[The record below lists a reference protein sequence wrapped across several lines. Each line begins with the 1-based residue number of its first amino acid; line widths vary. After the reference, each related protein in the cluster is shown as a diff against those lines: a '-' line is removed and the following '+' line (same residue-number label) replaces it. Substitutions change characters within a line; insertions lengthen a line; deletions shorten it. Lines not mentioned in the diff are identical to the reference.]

1 MQVVL
6 LVGGEGTRLRP
17 LTCKT
22 VKAMVPILNRPFLE
36 HLVHYLAQHGIDDI
50 IVTLCYLP
58 DTIERYFGDG
68 RRFGVKLTYVV
79 EESPLGTAGAV
90 KNAERYLNDTF
101 FVLNGDIF
109 TDLDLRGML
118 TFHRQRQS
126 KATIALTPVDDPSA
140 YGVVETGSGGRVR
153 RFVEKPKRE
162 EATTN
167 LINAGTYILE
177 RDVLEDMPRNTH
189 FMFEHNVFPTL
200 LGKDS
205 PVYSYPSDAY
215 WMDIGTPQKYC
226 QVQYDLLEGR
236 GRSSLYVAGT
246 SEVLGSGARSVVHS
260 MAKVEGPVMIGDDC
274 SIGPHVQIKGPAV
287 IGDSC
292 TILDGAAVERC
303 ILWSNIVVG
312 RNASLKD
319 CIVGSNTSIGEGS
332 FVDEGSVIGENVAVS
347 DGSRLQPGQ
356 KIWPDTIV

>member
-1 MQVVL
+1 MQAVL

-36 HLVHYLAQHGIDDI
+36 HLVHYLAQHGIDEI

-68 RRFGVKLTYVV
+68 RKFGVKLTYVV

-90 KNAERYLNDTF
+90 KNAERYLDDTF
-101 FVLNGDIF
+101 YVLNGDIF
-109 TDLDLRGML
+109 TDLDLKRML
-118 TFHRQRQS
+118 AFHRERQS

-140 YGVVETGSGGRVR
+140 YGVVETGSDGRVR

-162 EATTN
+162 EAISN

-177 RDVLEDMPRNTH
+177 RDVLGDMPPNTH
-189 FMFEHNVFPTL
+189 CMFEHHVFPTL

-205 PVYSYPSDAY
+205 PVYAYPSDAY
-215 WMDIGTPQKYC
+215 WIDIGTPQKYC
-226 QVQYDLLEGR
+226 RVQYDLLEGR
-236 GRSSLYVAGT
+236 GDSPLYVAGT
-246 SEVLGSGARSVVHS
+246 SEGLGSGAGFLVHS
-260 MAKVEGPVMIGDDC
+260 TAKVEGPVVIGDDC
-274 SIGPHVQIKGPAV
+274 SIGAHVQIKGPAV

-303 ILWSNIVVG
+303 ILWSKVVVG

-332 FVDEGSVIGENVAVS
+332 FVDEGSVIGENVTVS
-347 DGSRLQPGQ
+347 DGSRLEPAQ
-356 KIWPDTIV
+356 KIWPDTVV